1 MKIVRRGDA
10 EKKKGEPSPS
20 AGNVDRSLRI
30 LPSPSYPLL
39 SPPLDSTVEE
49 GDRDV
54 I

>member
-10 EKKKGEPSPS
+10 EEKGEPSPS

-30 LPSPSYPLL
+30 LPSYPLL